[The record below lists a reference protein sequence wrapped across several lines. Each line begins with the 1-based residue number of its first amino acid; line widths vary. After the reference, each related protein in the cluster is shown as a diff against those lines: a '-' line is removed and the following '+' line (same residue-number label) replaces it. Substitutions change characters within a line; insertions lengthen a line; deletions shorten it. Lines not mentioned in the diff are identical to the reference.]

1 MIPEILGFHILLT
14 RLKQMLYILIMFIT
28 LFKIIELLLWMNLLE
43 ELCQIDVGGM
53 VYIKRSKQ
61 RKSYKFVKKQ
71 KLLQLLHIKT
81 FSYFIQNCLG

>member
-28 LFKIIELLLWMNLLE
+28 LFKITELLLLMNLLA
-43 ELCQIDVGGM
+43 ELCQIDGGEM
-53 VYIKRSKQ
+53 VYIKQLKQ